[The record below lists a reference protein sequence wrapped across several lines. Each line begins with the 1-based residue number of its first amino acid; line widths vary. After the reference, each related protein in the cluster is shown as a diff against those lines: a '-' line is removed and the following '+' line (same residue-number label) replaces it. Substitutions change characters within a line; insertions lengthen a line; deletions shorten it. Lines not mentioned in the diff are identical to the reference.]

1 MKSLTLNRKRSLP
14 NIKVLK
20 KIGSLRKKQ
29 NKINQVPE
37 EIKEEVKEE
46 EPIEVN
52 VFDEITIYLNKRK
65 LRLVNPDHEFY
76 MRMPQ
81 YQADIDL

>member
-37 EIKEEVKEE
+37 EVKEE
-46 EPIEVN
+46 EPHEVN
-52 VFDEITIYLNKRK
+52 VFDEITTYLNKRK

>member
-1 MKSLTLNRKRSLP
+1 MKALTLNRKPSLP

-29 NKINQVPE
+29 KKINQVPE
-37 EIKEEVKEE
+37 EVKEEVKEE
-46 EPIEVN
+46 EPHEVN
-52 VFDEITIYLNKRK
+52 VFDEITTYLNKRK

-81 YQADIDL
+81 YQSDIDL

>member
-1 MKSLTLNRKRSLP
+1 MKSLTLNHKRSLP

-37 EIKEEVKEE
+37 EVKEE
-46 EPIEVN
+46 EPHEVN
-52 VFDEITIYLNKRK
+52 VFDEITTYLNKRK

>member
-1 MKSLTLNRKRSLP
+1 MKALTRSLP

-20 KIGSLRKKQ
+20 KIGSLREKPK
-29 NKINQVPE
+29 KINQVPE
-37 EIKEEVKEE
+37 EVKEE
-46 EPIEVN
+46 EPHEVN
-52 VFDEITIYLNKRK
+52 VFDEITTYLNKRK
-65 LRLVNPDHEFY
+65 LRLVNPDREFY

>member
-1 MKSLTLNRKRSLP
+1 MKALTLNRKPSLP

-37 EIKEEVKEE
+37 EVKEE
-46 EPIEVN
+46 EPHEVN
-52 VFDEITIYLNKRK
+52 VFDEITTYLNKRK

-81 YQADIDL
+81 YQSDIDL